1 MQITSGKFE
10 RGKLIIIYGAP
21 GTGKTTLASTAT
33 TPVFIDF
40 EHGSDQLDVSRIH
53 INSFEDYEN
62 AMRLVYKEQFKTIVI
77 DSVTSFERRLTE
89 QICQERK
96 IKTLA
101 RAGFGQGFQDL
112 KEMWQKVL
120 KPIEAMLAINKNVIL
135 IGHQK
140 IRIVQDPVLNEG
152 YDRVEIDVSKDTL
165 QTLVSVSDIIALM
178 RQEFVVTDNEGRSRA
193 IGSGKRILLT
203 QDRPGYMAKSRYQS
217 KEKISVSA
225 KVWNEL
231 LNIEEKTYA
240 T

>member
-1 MQITSGKFE
+1 MQITHGKHE
-10 RGKLIIIYGAP
+10 RGKLIIMYGAP
-21 GTGKTTLASTAT
+21 GIGKTTLAGTAT

-112 KEMWQKVL
+112 KEMWHKVL

-178 RQEFVVTDNEGRSRA
+178 RQEFVVTDNEGRCRA
-193 IGSGKRILLT
+193 VGDGKRILLT

-217 KEKISVSA
+217 KEKLVVGA
-225 KVWNEL
+225 KIWQEL
-231 LNIEEKTYA
+231 LGIKENIDA

>member
-21 GTGKTTLASTAT
+21 GIGKTTLAGTAT
-33 TPVFIDF
+33 NPVFIDF

-53 INSFEDYEN
+53 INSFDDYEN

-77 DSVTSFERRLTE
+77 DSVTSFERKLTE
-89 QICQERK
+89 QICFERK

-112 KEMWQKVL
+112 KEMWHKVL
-120 KPIEAMLAINKNVIL
+120 RPIEAMLAIQKNVIL

-165 QTLVSVSDIIALM
+165 QTLVSASDIITLM

-203 QDRPGYMAKSRYQS
+203 QDRPGYLAKSRYQS
-217 KEKISVSA
+217 KEKINVSA

-231 LNIEEKTYA
+231 LNIEEKIDA

>member
-21 GTGKTTLASTAT
+21 GIGKTTLAGTAT
-33 TPVFIDF
+33 SPVFIDF

-53 INSFEDYEN
+53 INSFDDYEN

-77 DSVTSFERRLTE
+77 DSVTSFERKLTE
-89 QICQERK
+89 QICFERK

-112 KEMWQKVL
+112 KEMWHKVL
-120 KPIEAMLAINKNVIL
+120 RPIEAMLTINKNVIL

-165 QTLVSVSDIIALM
+165 QTLVSASDIITLM

-203 QDRPGYMAKSRYQS
+203 QDRPGYLAKSRYQS
-217 KEKISVSA
+217 KEKINVSA

-231 LNIEEKTYA
+231 LNIEEKIDA